1 MNLDY
6 EQPIKIAD
14 GIYWIGYYDKETG
27 LHCNPYLIID
37 NDEAVIIDGGSRL
50 SFPTVLE
57 KILQTG
63 VSLLSI
69 TALIY
74 QHYDPDLY
82 GSIRIFEEAID
93 KSNLL
98 VISEKEY
105 THSGNH
111 CHNKSRHV
119 TLLDVQ
125 CKLEFSSGRRLQFF
139 KTPYSY
145 LEGSFVTFDQQ
156 SGVLFTSDLFG
167 SYSRK
172 WELFLNLE
180 SHCYTC
186 KDLTDCIGAKNH
198 CPIHC
203 ILDFHKRIM
212 MSNKALVLALEQI
225 VKIPCSIIA
234 PQHGSVIHKKED
246 IQHIYSLLSSIGNVG
261 IDSEGDEQL
270 LKKIIRDYAAAEKK
284 LAELNQIKNRFLG
297 MTAHDLRN
305 PIASIRG
312 FSELF
317 LTESFGVLTAEQKEY
332 MQMIYTTSDQMLSMV
347 NDLLDVAVIESGK
360 LDLKRQKGSLT
371 STVHERVRIIRP
383 IAQKKSIAI
392 HEQFADYGEIYFDP
406 QRIAQVVDNLV
417 GNAIKFS
424 PPNKEIY
431 ISSVQQDNMIGIC
444 VKDEGPGLSQND
456 KTKLC
461 GDFQTLSARP
471 TGGEKSTGLG
481 LAIVKKIIEAHGG
494 MLQVEG
500 NPGGGAVFSFL
511 IPMRKDA

>member
-6 EQPIKIAD
+6 DQPIKIAE

-50 SFPTVLE
+50 SFPTVLK

-63 VSLLSI
+63 VSPLSI

-74 QHYDPDLY
+74 QHYDPDPY
-82 GSIRIFEEAID
+82 GSIRSFEQVID

-105 THSGNH
+105 ANSNNH
-111 CHNKSRHV
+111 CYNKSTHV
-119 TLLDVQ
+119 TLSDVK
-125 CKLEFSSGRRLQFF
+125 CKLEFSSGRKLQFF

-145 LEGSFVTFDQQ
+145 LEGSFFTFDQQ

-180 SHCYTC
+180 TQCYNC
-186 KDLTDCIGAKNH
+186 KDFTDCINARNH

-212 MSNKALVLALEQI
+212 TSNKALVLALEQI
-225 VKIPCSIIA
+225 VKIPCTIIA

-246 IQHIYSLLSSIGNVG
+246 IQHIYSLLSSIGDVG

-270 LKKIIRDYAAAEKK
+270 LKQLIRDYAAAENK

-317 LTESFGVLTAEQKEY
+317 LTESFGTLTPEQKEY
-332 MQMIYTTSDQMLSMV
+332 MQMIYTTSDQMFSMV
-347 NDLLDVAVIESGK
+347 NDLLDVAVIESGN
-360 LDLKRQKGSLT
+360 LDLKRQKGNLT

-383 IAQKKSIAI
+383 IAQKKSIEI
-392 HEQFADYGEIYFDP
+392 HEQFSDYEEIYFDP

-424 PPNKEIY
+424 PPNKQIY
-431 ISSVQQDNMIGIC
+431 ISSVQHGNMIGIC

-456 KTKLC
+456 KAKLC
-461 GDFQTLSARP
+461 GNFQTLSAQP

-500 NPGGGAVFSFL
+500 NPGKGAAFSFF
-511 IPMRKDA
+511 IPRRKGA

>member
-1 MNLDY
+1 M
-6 EQPIKIAD
+6 
-14 GIYWIGYYDKETG
+14 T
-27 LHCNPYLIID
+27 
-37 NDEAVIIDGGSRL
+37 
-50 SFPTVLE
+50 
-57 KILQTG
+57 
-63 VSLLSI
+63 
-69 TALIY
+69 
-74 QHYDPDLY
+74 
-82 GSIRIFEEAID
+82 
-93 KSNLL
+93 
-98 VISEKEY
+98 
-105 THSGNH
+105 
-111 CHNKSRHV
+111 
-119 TLLDVQ
+119 
-125 CKLEFSSGRRLQFF
+125 
-139 KTPYSY
+139 
-145 LEGSFVTFDQQ
+145 
-156 SGVLFTSDLFG
+156 
-167 SYSRK
+167 
-172 WELFLNLE
+172 
-180 SHCYTC
+180 
-186 KDLTDCIGAKNH
+186 
-198 CPIHC
+198 
-203 ILDFHKRIM
+203 
-212 MSNKALVLALEQI
+212 SNKALVLALEQT

-246 IQHIYSLLSSIGNVG
+246 IQYIYSLLSSIGNVG

-270 LKKIIRDYAAAEKK
+270 LKQIIRDYAAAEKK

-317 LTESFGVLTAEQKEY
+317 LTESFGTLTPEQKEY

-383 IAQKKSIAI
+383 IAQKKSIEI
-392 HEQFADYGEIYFDP
+392 HEQFADCEEIYFDP

-511 IPMRKDA
+511 IPRRKDA

>member
-6 EQPIKIAD
+6 EQPIKIAE
-14 GIYWIGYYDKETG
+14 GIYWIGYYDKEAG

-50 SFPTVLE
+50 SFPTVMK

-63 VSLLSI
+63 VSPLSI

-82 GSIRIFEEAID
+82 GSIRIFEQVID

-105 THSGNH
+105 ANSGNH
-111 CHNKSRHV
+111 CYNKSTHV
-119 TLLDVQ
+119 TLSDIK
-125 CKLEFSSGRRLQFF
+125 CKLEFSSGRRLQFY

-180 SHCYTC
+180 TQCYHC
-186 KDLTDCIGAKNH
+186 KDLTDCNGEKNH
-198 CPIHC
+198 CPIHS

-212 MSNKALVLALEQI
+212 TSNKALVLALEQI
-225 VKIPCSIIA
+225 VKIPCAIIA

-261 IDSEGDEQL
+261 VDSEADEQL
-270 LKKIIRDYAAAEKK
+270 LKQLIRDYAAAEKK

-317 LTESFGVLTAEQKEY
+317 LTESFGTLTPEQKEY
-332 MQMIYTTSDQMLSMV
+332 MQMIYTTSDQMFSMV
-347 NDLLDVAVIESGK
+347 NDLLDITVIESGK
-360 LDLKRQKGSLT
+360 LDLKRQKGNLI

-383 IAQKKSIAI
+383 IAQKKNVEI
-392 HEQFADYGEIYFDP
+392 HEQFADYGEIFFDP

-424 PPNKEIY
+424 LPNKKIY
-431 ISSVQQDNMIGIC
+431 ISSVWQDNMAGIC

-494 MLQVEG
+494 ILQVESI
-500 NPGGGAVFSFL
+500 PGAGAAFSFF
-511 IPMRKDA
+511 IPRRKDA